1 MQRTLTDNR
10 FLIFP
15 FLTLLILLLLI
26 PAAAALPNGTE
37 TIITPGTA
45 GSFQWNP
52 AISGDVIA
60 WDDQR
65 AGGGMNIVYAYNLVT
80 GREYPVL
87 PDPSNPYLWQFAP
100 SVRGDWIVWQQDDY
114 VTYSIVA
121 YNNATLE
128 TISIPAVPRNADWYG
143 YLTEPSDNVMPRTNG
158 TAVVWQDYTNNPYW
172 GVYLYDLSAGSG
184 GSAEPIIADPAFD
197 QKSPDISGDYIVYE
211 NWSSGDSD
219 IYLYFG
225 SNRTSVQVSASPDD
239 DLSPAV
245 DGHRIVWQRYNT
257 TSGYHAVY
265 SHDILTGETRQV
277 TPQGS
282 PFSQTRPGISGDLVV
297 VEDGRNVTAQ
307 QIYAYDLSLSPPR
320 EIWVTPDSEM
330 MKKNPAI
337 SGNRVVWEDYR
348 NSPLGNDA
356 DIYLSTLGPAEICPA
371 ADFSITPSAADPGD
385 TVLFSAAAA
394 QPGAS
399 PISHVLWNFGDGSP
413 EELSGDLT
421 ATHQYAGDGVYA
433 VTLIVE
439 NPECR
444 TISAE
449 TCSHEVFVNSP
460 PVADFTLNPEYGLAP
475 LTVQFTDT
483 SCGAPLTW
491 AWDFGDGSTS
501 HGQNPT
507 HIYSIPGKDYTVS
520 LTVNNTRGAFGT
532 STETK
537 QVRTFMGGQDTAT
550 LPIDGITVDD
560 RFGDKF
566 LTFNSDLVPVYSP
579 EPPAFPLTVHPPP
592 EYGWDTIRFTGSDS
606 IGISPSGTNVTYFG
620 NSSRIFLTTRD
631 VIATTSGSVPDIG
644 TNWGA
649 NYLINTTAYPKTASL
664 KTEVWEGATPE
675 NRVDIDTVAV
685 RATVPVLVRDIA
697 YTVNITKQGFTHEGE
712 EKINMS
718 VGHSWAASAHRLY
731 IIGTGL
737 DSQGNKIG
745 ALIPARHLFQA
756 GDLDYYEGDIPEVA
770 SFLTTFALV
779 NVEGSYNPLQ
789 LITLTVTS
797 HVPEPAPSSEPY
809 SDTESDG
816 PAVGTGA
823 GAGKAVVPVITT
835 AATTAPTTVPT
846 ADPGTSAK
854 IYSNGNG
861 IVTQATRLRSADGL
875 VTVVIGEGVVAQDAG
890 GSPLAEITIRVLPQ
904 GSLPAVPAGSVFTF
918 AGMAYEILPD
928 GATFSPPL
936 SLSFTIPQARWGQ
949 EYSVK
954 TWDTRSGT
962 WQDLPSVF
970 DGSTGTITAEVSHL
984 CTFALFAQPV
994 AAPPTPVATPLPA
1007 VVTTLPAAAPPPST
1021 AVSTFASMLAWA
1033 TDLIVNNAVI
1043 LAVVL
1048 VLVIAVYLVWQ
1059 RRSPGAGQ

>member
-483 SCGAPLTW
+483 S
-491 AWDFGDGSTS
+491 TS
-501 HGQNPT
+501 
-507 HIYSIPGKDYTVS
+507 
-520 LTVNNTRGAFGT
+520 L
-532 STETK
+532 
-537 QVRTFMGGQDTAT
+537 
-550 LPIDGITVDD
+550 
-560 RFGDKF
+560 
-566 LTFNSDLVPVYSP
+566 
-579 EPPAFPLTVHPPP
+579 
-592 EYGWDTIRFTGSDS
+592 
-606 IGISPSGTNVTYFG
+606 
-620 NSSRIFLTTRD
+620 
-631 VIATTSGSVPDIG
+631 
-644 TNWGA
+644 
-649 NYLINTTAYPKTASL
+649 
-664 KTEVWEGATPE
+664 
-675 NRVDIDTVAV
+675 
-685 RATVPVLVRDIA
+685 
-697 YTVNITKQGFTHEGE
+697 
-712 EKINMS
+712 
-718 VGHSWAASAHRLY
+718 
-731 IIGTGL
+731 
-737 DSQGNKIG
+737 
-745 ALIPARHLFQA
+745 
-756 GDLDYYEGDIPEVA
+756 
-770 SFLTTFALV
+770 
-779 NVEGSYNPLQ
+779 
-789 LITLTVTS
+789 VTS
-797 HVPEPAPSSEPY
+797 WYWEF
-809 SDTESDG
+809 G
-816 PAVGTGA
+816 PG
-823 GAGKAVVPVITT
+823 
-835 AATTAPTTVPT
+835 
-846 ADPGTSAK
+846 
-854 IYSNGNG
+854 
-861 IVTQATRLRSADGL
+861 
-875 VTVVIGEGVVAQDAG
+875 
-890 GSPLAEITIRVLPQ
+890 
-904 GSLPAVPAGSVFTF
+904 
-918 AGMAYEILPD
+918 
-928 GATFSPPL
+928 
-936 SLSFTIPQARWGQ
+936 
-949 EYSVK
+949 
-954 TWDTRSGT
+954 
-962 WQDLPSVF
+962 
-970 DGSTGTITAEVSHL
+970 
-984 CTFALFAQPV
+984 
-994 AAPPTPVATPLPA
+994 
-1007 VVTTLPAAAPPPST
+1007 
-1021 AVSTFASMLAWA
+1021 
-1033 TDLIVNNAVI
+1033 
-1043 LAVVL
+1043 
-1048 VLVIAVYLVWQ
+1048 
-1059 RRSPGAGQ
+1059 